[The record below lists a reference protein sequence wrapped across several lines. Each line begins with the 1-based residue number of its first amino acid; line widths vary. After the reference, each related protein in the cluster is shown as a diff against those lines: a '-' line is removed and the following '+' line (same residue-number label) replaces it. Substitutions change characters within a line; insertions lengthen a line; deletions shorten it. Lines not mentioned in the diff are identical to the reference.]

1 MFALPLDDLRHPW
14 IELKVLA
21 VVLSG
26 VGAAV
31 HQMTKGNKV
40 MLAVGG
46 AVSAV
51 FAVIAM
57 YPGFVVTVVP

>member
-31 HQMTKGNKV
+31 HQMAKGNKV